1 MLETILAAAG
11 NDVINILGFA
21 VLAVIL
27 YKQNER
33 LTEALI
39 QRVEFIEQQVA
50 DLRVE
55 VAQLV
60 QQVNSSAVPHR

>member
-1 MLETILAAAG
+1 MLETILSAAG
-11 NDVINILGFA
+11 QDVINILGFA

-55 VAQLV
+55 VAQLM
-60 QQVNSSAVPHR
+60 QQVNSSAVPRR

>member
-1 MLETILAAAG
+1 MLETILSAAG
-11 NDVINILGFA
+11 QDVINILGFA

-60 QQVNSSAVPHR
+60 QQVNSSAVPRR

>member
-55 VAQLV
+55 VAQLM
-60 QQVNSSAVPHR
+60 QQVNSSAVTRR